1 MTLSKSALRV
11 ISRAS
16 VVLDFANLLMK
27 TRSKV
32 IALHLVNE
40 CCIDEIWKRCA
51 ILFLLTLKYKRIQ
64 DVIFCTRAFRVNNNL
79 TTWIARL
86 HTSNTSDLNT
96 CHTQLF
102 QILVQALINIGS
114 GVNYKR
120 RGLQTILDACIQ
132 RTIGEVVVAHRDR
145 LARFSFDLIESIVQK
160 AGGKI
165 TVLADTTG
173 KTGEQDLAEDLL
185 SIVQI
190 HCCGQMGRRKYKK
203 SEAGNPPHTATEET
217 NGAMV

>member
-1 MTLSKSALRV
+1 MNDFVKISAACDITGLSGSRLRKLADENKVKSYRTPSGQRMLYRRDLEAMCYPVSIDIEIQANTRHNFLYARVSSKQQSNDLDRQITYLQHFRPEYLSYTTLS
-11 ISRAS
+11 
-16 VVLDFANLLMK
+16 D
-27 TRSKV
+27 
-32 IALHLVNE
+32 
-40 CCIDEIWKRCA
+40 
-51 ILFLLTLKYKRIQ
+51 
-64 DVIFCTRAFRVNNNL
+64 
-79 TTWIARL
+79 
-86 HTSNTSDLNT
+86 
-96 CHTQLF
+96 
-102 QILVQALINIGS
+102 IGS

-132 RTIGEVVVAHRDR
+132 RTIGEIVVAHRDR

-190 HCCGQMGRRKYKK
+190 HCCGQMGQRKYKK
-203 SEAGNPPHTATEET
+203 SEAGNSPHAGTEET

>member
-1 MTLSKSALRV
+1 MNDFVKISAACDITGLSGFRLRKLADENKIKSYRTPSGQRMFYRHDLEAMCYPISVDVETQANTKHNFLYARVSSKQQSNDLDRQIAYLQCFRPEYMSYTAL
-11 ISRAS
+11 
-16 VVLDFANLLMK
+16 
-27 TRSKV
+27 
-32 IALHLVNE
+32 
-40 CCIDEIWKRCA
+40 
-51 ILFLLTLKYKRIQ
+51 
-64 DVIFCTRAFRVNNNL
+64 
-79 TTWIARL
+79 
-86 HTSNTSDLNT
+86 SD
-96 CHTQLF
+96 
-102 QILVQALINIGS
+102 IGS

>member
-1 MTLSKSALRV
+1 MNDFVKISAACDITGLSGSRLRKLVDENKIKSYRTPSGQRMLYRRDLEAMCYPVSIDIEIQANTRHNFLYARVSSKQQSNDLDRQITYLQHFRPEYLSYTTLS
-11 ISRAS
+11 
-16 VVLDFANLLMK
+16 D
-27 TRSKV
+27 
-32 IALHLVNE
+32 
-40 CCIDEIWKRCA
+40 
-51 ILFLLTLKYKRIQ
+51 
-64 DVIFCTRAFRVNNNL
+64 
-79 TTWIARL
+79 
-86 HTSNTSDLNT
+86 
-96 CHTQLF
+96 
-102 QILVQALINIGS
+102 IGS

-132 RTIGEVVVAHRDR
+132 RTIGEIVVAHRDR

-203 SEAGNPPHTATEET
+203 SEAGNPPHTGTEET

>member
-1 MTLSKSALRV
+1 MNDFVKISAACDITGLSGARLRKLVDENKVKSYRTPSGQRMLYRRDLEAMCYPVSIDIEIQANTRHNFLYARVSSKQQSNDLDRQITYLQHFRPEYLSYTTLS
-11 ISRAS
+11 
-16 VVLDFANLLMK
+16 D
-27 TRSKV
+27 
-32 IALHLVNE
+32 
-40 CCIDEIWKRCA
+40 
-51 ILFLLTLKYKRIQ
+51 
-64 DVIFCTRAFRVNNNL
+64 
-79 TTWIARL
+79 
-86 HTSNTSDLNT
+86 
-96 CHTQLF
+96 
-102 QILVQALINIGS
+102 IGS

-132 RTIGEVVVAHRDR
+132 RTIGEIVVAHRDR

-203 SEAGNPPHTATEET
+203 SEAGNPPHTGTEET

>member
-1 MTLSKSALRV
+1 MNDFVKISAACDITDLSGSRLRKLADENKVKSYRTPSGQRMLYRRDLEAMCSPVSIDIEIQANTRHNFLYARVSSKQQSNDLDRQITYLQHFRPEYLSYTTLS
-11 ISRAS
+11 
-16 VVLDFANLLMK
+16 D
-27 TRSKV
+27 
-32 IALHLVNE
+32 
-40 CCIDEIWKRCA
+40 
-51 ILFLLTLKYKRIQ
+51 
-64 DVIFCTRAFRVNNNL
+64 
-79 TTWIARL
+79 
-86 HTSNTSDLNT
+86 
-96 CHTQLF
+96 
-102 QILVQALINIGS
+102 IGS

-203 SEAGNPPHTATEET
+203 SEAGNPPHTDTKET
-217 NGAMV
+217 NGAVV